1 MHRDFDSSAATSERM
16 EQLIRPQQRFKQL
29 RIGTLSEHRAAATAG
44 RHFLKVAEH
53 QMLNTMLGTATGSQA
68 SNSSRA

>member
-29 RIGTLSEHRAAATAG
+29 RIGTLGEHTEQLATAA
-44 RHFLKVAEH
+44 V
-53 QMLNTMLGTATGSQA
+53 TS
-68 SNSSRA
+68 